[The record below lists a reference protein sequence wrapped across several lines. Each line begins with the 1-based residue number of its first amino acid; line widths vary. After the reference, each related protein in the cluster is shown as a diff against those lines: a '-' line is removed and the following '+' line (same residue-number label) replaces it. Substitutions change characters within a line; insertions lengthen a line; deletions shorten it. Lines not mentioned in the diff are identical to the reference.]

1 MKTIACISLL
11 LAVGC
16 DSSSEPRFDQ
26 TPEATRISIAGLKTL
41 CDGAASALIAR
52 DATICGEVVANDLYG
67 EFLREIIIQ
76 DDTGG
81 ITVAIES
88 QQLAD
93 RFPFGAIVEIRCNGL
108 SLCDYGGKIE
118 IGTEPGDDGKPG
130 EIPEEEIGRYLR
142 TVGTAETEPRIRI
155 LRFGEVTERHVD
167 TRVRFEGVR
176 FVETGAA
183 WCDTDPET
191 GRLVSTEREIV
202 DSDGNRFFVRTL
214 WSCYYGT
221 EPLPEGDGALTG
233 VIDYFGGKYTLRV
246 TFREKEF
253 PVTEGERF
261 LYEGGGSAT
270 PSPKRPRSEQTQT
283 RNREA
288 MPTAYRCSA
297 SQSMSF
303 NAWIFNP
310 ETEEM
315 KTDGTPSG
323 RWLRISA
330 ISSSSS
336 MSHFV
341 TASSRSL
348 SSSSG
353 LYWVSS
359 PSRMS

>member
-16 DSSSEPRFDQ
+16 NRASEPRFGQ
-26 TPEATRISIAGLKTL
+26 SPAATRLSIAGLKTL
-41 CDGAASALIAR
+41 CDAASSARIAR

-130 EIPEEEIGRYLR
+130 EIPEEEIDRYLR

-261 LYEGGGSAT
+261 LYEGGGVRRRRRRKGRGRNKRRPGIVRRCRRLTVAAPPRACPST
-270 PSPKRPRSEQTQT
+270 PGYSIPKPR
-283 RNREA
+283 R
-288 MPTAYRCSA
+288 
-297 SQSMSF
+297 
-303 NAWIFNP
+303 
-310 ETEEM
+310 
-315 KTDGTPSG
+315 
-323 RWLRISA
+323 
-330 ISSSSS
+330 
-336 MSHFV
+336 
-341 TASSRSL
+341 
-348 SSSSG
+348 
-353 LYWVSS
+353 
-359 PSRMS
+359 